1 MLRLILPLILIIQS
15 PFIMAYEKAF
25 EQTKPGTTELKELP
39 AGRLLESKGDGSY
52 FESSNSLF
60 GPLFRYIQK
69 NDIAMT
75 TPVEARMD
83 PGAMYFWVSS
93 TQEEK
98 ATSSTANVQVIDV
111 PGRTVASHGSRGS
124 YSQNN
129 FEEAKTA
136 LLNWVDSQSDIET
149 VGEPF
154 AVYWDGPFKLGFLK
168 TFEVQVKVRLK
179 STEATPVNRSLSDK

>member
-1 MLRLILPLILIIQS
+1 MLRYLIPLILIIQS

-25 EQTKPGTTELKELP
+25 EPTEPGITELKELP
-39 AGRLLESKGDGSY
+39 SGRLLEARGDGSY
-52 FESSNSLF
+52 FDSSNSLF
-60 GPLFRYIQK
+60 RPLFQYIQK

-93 TQEEK
+93 AQEEK
-98 ATSSTANVQVIDV
+98 ASSDAANVRVIDV
-111 PGRTVASHGSRGS
+111 PKRTVVAHGSRGS

-129 FEEAKTA
+129 FEKAKVI
-136 LLNWVDSQSDIET
+136 LLEWVDSQEEMEA

-154 AVYWDGPFKLGFLK
+154 AVYWDGPFTPWFLK
-168 TFEVQVKVRLK
+168 TFEVQVEVRPK
-179 STEATPVNRSLSDK
+179 NSEAASS